1 MLERDSNR
9 VHVGGDHYE
18 VTIPYVVLY
27 CCYWEHVEEHF
38 ENPLETPKFKKIKIV
53 LKSTF

>member
-1 MLERDSNR
+1 

-18 VTIPYVVLY
+18 VTIPYVILY
-27 CCYWEHVEEHF
+27 CCYREHVEEHF
-38 ENPLETPKFKKIKIV
+38 ENPLGTPKFKQIKIV